1 MKNEKKEFQKPE
13 AEVIQFEKNID
24 TVTQSVSGG
33 AGGYAMEEG
42 DEN

>member
-13 AEVIQFEKNID
+13 AEVIEFDKNID
-24 TVTQSVSGG
+24 TVTQSISGS
-33 AGGYAMEEG
+33 AGGNAMDEG